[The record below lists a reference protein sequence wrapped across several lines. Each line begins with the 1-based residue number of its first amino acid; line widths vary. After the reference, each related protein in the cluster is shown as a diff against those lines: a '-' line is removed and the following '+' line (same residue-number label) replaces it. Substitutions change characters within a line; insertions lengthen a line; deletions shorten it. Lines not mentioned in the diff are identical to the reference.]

1 MLPLRNLRAADRQQC
16 ALFKINAHS
25 HLSNFL
31 NPCET
36 ARTLS
41 KAVNTA
47 SNWVHREFLGSF
59 ISSSHH
65 QPQMQWH
72 VNTQSYCKV
81 THMLGIFEPGTET
94 ISSMTCARNS
104 WQSAVWFHQVSSL
117 TGQGMNPP
125 FWFFSPPENM
135 SQKLACCTSLTFKT
149 PQKTKK
155 LSLYI
160 TFFSCSTSRKT
171 TGDKLRE
178 RESTSQCGHSS
189 PNKKRTCF
197 TNLRN

>member
-1 MLPLRNLRAADRQQC
+1 MFKSWGQF
-16 ALFKINAHS
+16 LFQINAHS

-31 NPCET
+31 TPCET

-41 KAVNTA
+41 KTVNTA
-47 SNWVHREFLGSF
+47 SNWLHREFLGSF

-117 TGQGMNPP
+117 TGRGMNPP

-149 PQKTKK
+149 PVKKKKNSRCILRFFHVQQVGRQLETSFERGSQPANADTAVQTK
-155 LSLYI
+155 S
-160 TFFSCSTSRKT
+160 
-171 TGDKLRE
+171 GHA
-178 RESTSQCGHSS
+178 SQIC
-189 PNKKRTCF
+189 KIIY
-197 TNLRN
+197 LI